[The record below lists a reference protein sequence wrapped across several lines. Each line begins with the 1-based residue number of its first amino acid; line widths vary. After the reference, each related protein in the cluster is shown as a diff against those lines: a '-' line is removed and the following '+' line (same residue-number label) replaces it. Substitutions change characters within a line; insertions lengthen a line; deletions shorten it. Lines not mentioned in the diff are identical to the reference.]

1 MWLGLLHWCAWIEN
15 SGGDPVH
22 KLQKGNTLWIFRK
35 SSWNW
40 LSFSPRVVYV
50 SIREPHIWNFEVYK
64 SCYTTWHLLSV
75 FPCCCFI
82 PSGGKIARIHWSFE
96 EDQTVLA
103 EGVGKLS
110 DSKQRYINSIE
121 FFTLKAV
128 SLLPLM
134 ILHLKYSILLL
145 VIVITWYLV
154 IF

>member
-1 MWLGLLHWCAWIEN
+1 MDKDFVARCTSLMCLNRKLLG
-15 SGGDPVH
+15 
-22 KLQKGNTLWIFRK
+22 KFRAQITK
-35 SSWNW
+35 RWSLCDSVNEQSSWNL
-40 LSFSPRVVYV
+40 LSFPLRVVYV

-82 PSGGKIARIHWSFE
+82 SSGGKIARIHWSFE

-134 ILHLKYSILLL
+134 ILHLK
-145 VIVITWYLV
+145 
-154 IF
+154 